1 MRMVTINVDDDVYD
15 AFKDEAEKR
24 AVSAAALIRE
34 AMEEYRERKIGSS
47 RTIFDH
53 PAASV
58 GKVVRELGH
67 DDDLLGEML
76 R

>member
-1 MRMVTINVDDDVYD
+1 MRMVTINVDDEVYD

-24 AVSAAALIRE
+24 AMSAAALIRE

-47 RTIFDH
+47 RSIFDH
-53 PAASV
+53 EPGSV
-58 GKVVRELGH
+58 GKVLREPGA
-67 DDDLLGEML
+67 DDDLLEEML